1 MVAAQMTGYRNEILK
16 AQRGRAQGV
25 NLSLPRVREPPGGFH
40 TEKKLDKEMYLKR
53 QAAGGGVPS
62 NSLSVQ
68 ERNWLF
74 AVNTLFSSSKGLQ

>member
-1 MVAAQMTGYRNEILK
+1 MSGYRNEMLK
-16 AQRGRAQGV
+16 AQRGRAQGP
-25 NLSLPRVREPPGGFH
+25 LSLPRVREPPGGFH
-40 TEKKLDKEMYLKR
+40 AEKKLDKELYIKR
-53 QAAGGGVPS
+53 QAAGGGIPS